1 LIDKIYEYEQENEKL
16 THVIEQLQS
25 ENHLIDESIQ
35 SLQKKFEALK
45 DENEE
50 YKLLIIDYEE
60 ALMRMKSKEG
70 DHSME
75 KHQENQNYE

>member
-1 LIDKIYEYEQENEKL
+1 MIEENI
-16 THVIEQLQS
+16 H
-25 ENHLIDESIQ
+25 
-35 SLQKKFEALK
+35 SLQKKCEALK